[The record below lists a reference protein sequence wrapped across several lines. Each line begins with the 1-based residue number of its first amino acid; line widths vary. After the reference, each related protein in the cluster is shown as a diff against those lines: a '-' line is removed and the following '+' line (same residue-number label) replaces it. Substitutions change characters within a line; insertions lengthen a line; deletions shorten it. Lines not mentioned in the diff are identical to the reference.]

1 MCRRCIVHY
10 RKGKGTL
17 GVRAHPRPAT
27 VNLGKEI
34 CGEEGRAEVE
44 GVEGTQ
50 RPDEAWEGPCLP
62 AQQVPRPGEVE
73 AGSWP
78 SVYKGQSPVPQGY
91 GSDPEEV
98 RKPAVSASTSLCCP

>member
-1 MCRRCIVHY
+1 M
-10 RKGKGTL
+10 
-17 GVRAHPRPAT
+17 
-27 VNLGKEI
+27 
-34 CGEEGRAEVE
+34 
-44 GVEGTQ
+44 EGTQ

-91 GSDPEEV
+91 ASDPEEV
-98 RKPAVSASTSLCCP
+98 RKPAVSASVTLLSLETLASAQKEVKLKETRRPGRLGFRGLV